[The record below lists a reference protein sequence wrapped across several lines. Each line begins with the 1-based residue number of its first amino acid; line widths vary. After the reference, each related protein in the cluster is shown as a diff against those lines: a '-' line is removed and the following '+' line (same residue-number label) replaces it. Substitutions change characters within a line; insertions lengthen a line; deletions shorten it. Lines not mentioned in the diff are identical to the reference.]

1 MLRTLDDLQIKERRV
16 LVRADL
22 NVPIKDGKVTDS
34 QRIRAAAPTI
44 REIVERGGT
53 PVVMSHLGKPKGERD
68 PSLSLRQVADELAA
82 ALDGIDVV
90 FAENYDQTHALLD
103 DLEPGKAVLIEN
115 LRFHSGEKDDDE
127 DFAKVLAG
135 LGDAYVDDAFSAA
148 HRAHASIV
156 GLPKLLP
163 CAAGRLME
171 REIRSLEEHLADAQ
185 RPFAAIVGGAKI
197 SSKFGLLRSL
207 ISRVD
212 TLVLAGGMANTLL
225 AMEGKSVGK
234 SIREDDARDEA
245 REISEA
251 AREHG
256 CEIVLPSD
264 VVVAREMQADAPS
277 ETVSIDAVPDDA
289 MILDLGPDSI
299 ARIREILEGAR
310 TLVWNGP
317 LGAAEVSGFER
328 ATHEV
333 AKHVAERTRDESLI
347 SVAGGGETGAA
358 LAEAGVRN
366 DFTYVSLAGG
376 AFLEW
381 LEGKEL
387 PGVEA
392 LRA

>member
-53 PVVMSHLGKPKGERD
+53 PVVMSHFGKPKGERD

-90 FAENYDQTHALLD
+90 FAENYDQAHALLD

-135 LGDAYVDDAFSAA
+135 LGDEYVDDAFSAA

-156 GLPKLLP
+156 GVPKLLP

-207 ISRVD
+207 IRRVD

-234 SIREDDARDEA
+234 SIREDDAHDEA

-299 ARIREILEGAR
+299 ARIREILKGAR

-358 LAEAGVRN
+358 LAEAGVRD